1 MISIAICTYN
11 NAKKLAV
18 ALESLRDLTCPPGVS
33 YEILV
38 IDNNSRDETR
48 DVVRQWQGA
57 WGPRLRYV
65 FEERQGLS
73 HARNRAWREAAG
85 DIVSYL
91 DDDVKVDSG
100 WLTAVAAAFAEH
112 AAAVVGGRSYL
123 IYPSQRPA
131 WLPEKYEI
139 LLSRLDHGAQVLVDT
154 DRELFGVNF
163 SVRKDW
169 LDRVGG
175 FDASLGRHRR
185 SLSSGEERDLLQ
197 RIRARGGIAVYEPRA
212 VVGHLVAADRLRP
225 RWLVRRL
232 FAAGKES
239 VILAAKQ
246 GEAPPTMR
254 AAALHA
260 VRCCGSIPKAMVLG
274 DLSCRS
280 LVDRGLTA
288 VHAWGRLYA
297 RLRLA
302 IAPRAGTSREPQSPC
317 RA

>member
-1 MISIAICTYN
+1 MDHRSSAAQAVPSWTAGWTVSWAAATPGVDRAIRPHSAQSQTGQQRPPDGDGVCPSPVTRITSHETRVTSYGSPNMPAGCSAGNLPVMISIAICTYN

-212 VVGHLVAADRLRP
+212 V
-225 RWLVRRL
+225 
-232 FAAGKES
+232 
-239 VILAAKQ
+239 
-246 GEAPPTMR
+246 
-254 AAALHA
+254 
-260 VRCCGSIPKAMVLG
+260 
-274 DLSCRS
+274 
-280 LVDRGLTA
+280 
-288 VHAWGRLYA
+288 
-297 RLRLA
+297 
-302 IAPRAGTSREPQSPC
+302 
-317 RA
+317 